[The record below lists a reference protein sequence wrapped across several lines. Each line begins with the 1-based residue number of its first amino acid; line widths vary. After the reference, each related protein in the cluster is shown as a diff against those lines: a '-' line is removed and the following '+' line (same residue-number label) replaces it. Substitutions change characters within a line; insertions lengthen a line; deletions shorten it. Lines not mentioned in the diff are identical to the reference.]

1 MESTGC
7 SSHGEA
13 CPLGASALPA
23 SLKVGASITSSP
35 RAIAAGALLCAA
47 FYGERELEVGIRRGR
62 ALRQQGQ
69 KKQSRNFSPWS
80 FLAKM
85 GPIKWFCPTSRAS
98 HSEPQQLMQ
107 QAKLTTAPSDA
118 NQSPVRPDSGMR
130 LHRTPG
136 PRHKKW
142 SPHCL
147 QNRLTED
154 FGWKEILSVSPQRAA
169 KRSCAAGQL

>member
-1 MESTGC
+1 MFAG
-7 SSHGEA
+7 GE
-13 CPLGASALPA
+13 
-23 SLKVGASITSSP
+23 
-35 RAIAAGALLCAA
+35 
-47 FYGERELEVGIRRGR
+47 
-62 ALRQQGQ
+62 ALRQQG
-69 KKQSRNFSPWS
+69 KKKPSRNFSPWS

-130 LHRTPG
+130 LHRTPS

-154 FGWKEILSVSPQRAA
+154 SAGRKSCQFHLSSCCEEIMRCWPAGKLG
-169 KRSCAAGQL
+169 KRGAESRGKNTVTASHRFSDWDGPESTQATRIATNNRTAPSRPRPASIP

>member
-1 MESTGC
+1 M
-7 SSHGEA
+7 
-13 CPLGASALPA
+13 
-23 SLKVGASITSSP
+23 I
-35 RAIAAGALLCAA
+35 
-47 FYGERELEVGIRRGR
+47 
-62 ALRQQGQ
+62 
-69 KKQSRNFSPWS
+69 KKFSQRS

-98 HSEPQQLMQ
+98 CSEPQQLRQ

-154 FGWKEILSVSPQRAA
+154 SAGRKSCQFHLSELRRDHALLPAVKLGKRGAA
-169 KRSCAAGQL
+169 ESGGKNTVTASHRFSD